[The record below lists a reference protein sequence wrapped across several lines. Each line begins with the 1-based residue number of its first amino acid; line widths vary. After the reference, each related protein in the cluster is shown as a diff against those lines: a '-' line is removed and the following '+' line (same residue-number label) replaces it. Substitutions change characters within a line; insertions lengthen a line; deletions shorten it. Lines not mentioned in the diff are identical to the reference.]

1 MNLAPIVIFTYKRV
15 EPLQQTIECLLKNS
29 LASESEVF
37 IFSDGPKTS
46 DDQVYINEVRRYLH
60 SIEGF
65 RKVTIKE
72 SATNKGLANSI
83 INGVTEIFQLYD
95 KVIVMEDDLLT
106 TVNFLSYMNQA
117 LERYKDEKQVYS
129 ISGYSFDFGNRGEAN
144 GSYFLNRSW
153 SWGWAS
159 WKDRWSDIDWQ
170 VKDYI
175 QFRSSGSMKRKFAQ
189 GGSDLNRMLRKQM
202 EGELDSWAIRWF
214 YHQYK
219 CEGITL
225 YPVRSK
231 VYNIGFDQF
240 ATHTKGVQK
249 KFITRIDNS
258 NSGEFDFPATIGI
271 DPYYQRR
278 FQRKMG
284 LRSRFISRIH
294 SLFSSLL

>member
-15 EPLQQTIECLLKNS
+15 EPLQQTIESLLKNS
-29 LASESEVF
+29 LAAESE
-37 IFSDGPKTS
+37 IYIYSDGPKNA
-46 DDQVYINEVRRYLH
+46 DDVPHINEVRQYIK
-60 SIEGF
+60 SIKGF
-65 RKVTIKE
+65 KKLTIKE
-72 SATNKGLANSI
+72 SLLNKGLANSI
-83 INGVTEIFQLYD
+83 INGVTEIFQVYD

-117 LERYKDEKQVYS
+117 LERYKEEPKVYS
-129 ISGYSFDFGNRGEAN
+129 ISGYSFDFGNGQKTN

-159 WKDRWSDIDWQ
+159 WKDRWKDIDWEM
-170 VKDYI
+170 KDYET
-175 QFRSSGSMKRKFAQ
+175 FRSSSRMKRKFAQ
-189 GGSDLNRMLRKQM
+189 GGSDLNRMLRRQM
-202 EGELDSWAIRWF
+202 DGELDSWAIRWF

-240 ATHTKGVQK
+240 ATHTKGLQK
-249 KFITRIDNS
+249 KYVTRIDNS
-258 NSGEFDFPATIGI
+258 DSEEFDFPAEISI
-271 DPYYQRR
+271 DPYFQRK

-284 LRSRFISRIH
+284 VASRLISR
-294 SLFSSLL
+294 LQTMLSSIL